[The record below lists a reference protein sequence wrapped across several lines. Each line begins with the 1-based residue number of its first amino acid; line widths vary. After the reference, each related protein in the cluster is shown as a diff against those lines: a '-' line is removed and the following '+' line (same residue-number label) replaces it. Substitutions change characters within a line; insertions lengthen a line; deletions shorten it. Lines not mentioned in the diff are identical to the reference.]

1 VKAGG
6 CAEKRQKAKDKPSG
20 RLITS
25 GKHKK
30 NIHRE
35 NKTRCSP
42 TSG

>member
-25 GKHKK
+25 GKQKK
-30 NIHRE
+30 TQRK
-35 NKTRCSP
+35 NKTRRSP